1 MAPYP
6 NLNVAEQFRCTTLN
20 PKHNFSSSS
29 VVSFSKPRIRIVRS
43 SKFSKF
49 EELLVSESLYIYIR
63 KLGFGFGVQGR
74 SLRVS
79 I

>member
-49 EELLVSESLYIYIR
+49 EELLVSESLYIYIYTQESWGLG
-63 KLGFGFGVQGR
+63 LGFRVGV
-74 SLRVS
+74 
-79 I
+79 